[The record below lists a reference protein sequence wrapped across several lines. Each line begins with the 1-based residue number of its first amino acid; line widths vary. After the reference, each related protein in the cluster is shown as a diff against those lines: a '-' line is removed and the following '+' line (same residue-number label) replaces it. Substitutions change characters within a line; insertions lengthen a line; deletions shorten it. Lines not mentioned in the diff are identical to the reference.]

1 MLATT
6 KTSHRGDATEGI
18 KLISLNDKVYHAL
31 SVFNQGLA
39 VKLKGRKNSY

>member
-6 KTSHRGDATEGI
+6 KTSHGGDATEGME
-18 KLISLNDKVYHAL
+18 LGNLNDKVHHAL

-39 VKLKGRKNSY
+39 VKFKGRKNSY